1 MDPADVRKLILEEP
15 PGNLTLQDA
24 KVQAAREVL
33 FGGWE
38 MNWIVYNHGHDVAL
52 PKSRGLPASFLMY
65 PNAETAEGRLDS
77 LNPATFRYAIHSRE
91 VEPT

>member
-1 MDPADVRKLILEEP
+1 
-15 PGNLTLQDA
+15 
-24 KVQAAREVL
+24 
-33 FGGWE
+33 
-38 MNWIVYNHGHDVAL
+38 
-52 PKSRGLPASFLMY
+52 MY